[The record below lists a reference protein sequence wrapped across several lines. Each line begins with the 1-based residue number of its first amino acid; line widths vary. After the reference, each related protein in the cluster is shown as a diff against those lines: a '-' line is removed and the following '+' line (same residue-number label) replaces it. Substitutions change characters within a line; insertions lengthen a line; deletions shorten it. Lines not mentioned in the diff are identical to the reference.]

1 MKKTLLFIVTILLV
15 AGCKYFEEKRLFSK
29 KVDTLINYAAEMDK
43 SIEVDTEA
51 IQPETTAVGMQAEM
65 PDIRE
70 EETYKSPYTGPANKY
85 YVITGCFMIPEFAER
100 YAEKMRS
107 MGYTTEIL
115 LRDDGFHM
123 VSVGSFGDLRASLD
137 NLGSVRADITPKA
150 WVYKKR

>member
-1 MKKTLLFIVTILLV
+1 M
-15 AGCKYFEEKRLFSK
+15 
-29 KVDTLINYAAEMDK
+29 NK
-43 SIEVDTEA
+43 SLEVDTVA
-51 IQPETTAVGMQAEM
+51 IQPETAAVSLQKEP

-70 EETYKSPYTGPANKY
+70 EDIYKSTYSGAANKY
-85 YVITGCFMIPEFAER
+85 YVITGCFMMPEFAER

-107 MGYTTEIL
+107 MGYTTEII

-123 VSVGSFGDLRASLD
+123 VSVGSFGNLRASLD

>member
-1 MKKTLLFIVTILLV
+1 MKKILLFVVIIILV
-15 AGCKYFEEKRLFSK
+15 SGCRYFEEKRLFSK

-43 SIEVDTEA
+43 SLEVDTVP
-51 IQPETTAVGMQAEM
+51 IQAETAAVSLQTEP
-65 PDIRE
+65 PDIQE
-70 EETYKSPYTGPANKY
+70 EDIYKSTYSGVANRY
-85 YVITGCFMIPEFAER
+85 YVITGCFMMPEFAER

-107 MGYTTEIL
+107 MGYTTEII

-123 VSVGSFGDLRASLD
+123 VSVGSFGNLRASLD

>member
-1 MKKTLLFIVTILLV
+1 MKKILLFIVIILLV
-15 AGCKYFEEKRLFSK
+15 SGCKYFEEKRLFSK

-43 SIEVDTEA
+43 SLEVDTVA
-51 IQPETTAVGMQAEM
+51 IQPETTAVSMQTE
-65 PDIRE
+65 PSDIRE
-70 EETYKSPYTGPANKY
+70 EDIYRSAYGAPANKY
-85 YVITGCFMIPEFAER
+85 YVITGCFMIPEFAES

-107 MGYTTEIL
+107 MGYTTEII

-123 VSVGSFGDLRASLD
+123 VSVGSFGNLRASLD